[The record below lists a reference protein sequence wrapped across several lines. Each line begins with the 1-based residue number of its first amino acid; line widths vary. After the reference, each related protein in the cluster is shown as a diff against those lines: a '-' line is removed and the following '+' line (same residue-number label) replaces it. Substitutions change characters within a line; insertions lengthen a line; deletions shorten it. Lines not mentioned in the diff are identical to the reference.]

1 MANQEKLFA
10 KGFNFKRSDNAPD
23 WVVGKLSLKALE
35 AIEFIKQNTGTEW
48 LNLNICQGKQGN
60 YYVELDTWKPNGNS
74 SLAQNPTPQESF
86 NPVPESGDNL
96 PF

>member
-1 MANQEKLFA
+1 MEKKEKVFA

-23 WVVGKLSLKALE
+23 WVVGKLSLKVSD
-35 AIEFIKQNTGTEW
+35 AIDFIKQNANGEW
-48 LNLNICQGKQGN
+48 LNLNISQGKQGN

-74 SLAQNPTPQESF
+74 SPAPTPAPQESF

>member
-1 MANQEKLFA
+1 MANQEKVFA

-23 WVVGKLSLKALE
+23 WVVGKLSLKVSD
-35 AIEFIKQNTGTEW
+35 AIDFIKQNANGEW
-48 LNLNICQGKQGN
+48 LNLNISQGKIGN

-74 SLAQNPTPQESF
+74 SPAPTPASQESF
-86 NPVPESGDNL
+86 NPVPESGDDL